1 MKRDRTRRGSV
12 PELPDIELY
21 VEALRERVLGEPLQ
35 RVRIKSPF
43 VLRSVDPPVGAAEG
57 KRVRDVRRVGK
68 RIVLA
73 LDDDISVV
81 LHLMIAGR
89 LQWRKAGTKP
99 TGKIHLASFD
109 FPEGVL
115 LFTEA
120 ASKHRAAMH
129 VVRGD
134 PRALDPG
141 GIEPLDAT
149 REEFAQAL
157 RRESHT
163 LKRSLTDPRIL
174 AGIGNAYSDE
184 ILHRAK
190 LSPVQLTK
198 NLDDEEIGRLY
209 DAVRATLVE
218 WTERLRKEA
227 KGKWP
232 EKVTAFRED
241 FAAHGKFGEPC
252 PVCATAIQ
260 RIVRG
265 EHETNYC
272 PRCQTGGRMLAD
284 RALSKLLHEDW
295 PETID
300 EWEARMGR

>member
-1 MKRDRTRRGSV
+1 M
-12 PELPDIELY
+12 PELPDVELY

-35 RVRIKSPF
+35 RIRIKSPF

-57 KRVRDVRRVGK
+57 KVVRDVRRVGK
-68 RIVLA
+68 RIALV
-73 LDDDISVV
+73 LDDGLAVV

-89 LQWRKAGTKP
+89 LQWKKVGTKP

-120 ASKHRAAMH
+120 ATKHRAAMH

-134 PRALDPG
+134 PRQLDVG
-141 GIEPLDAT
+141 GLEPLEAT
-149 REEFAQAL
+149 RAHFAEAI

-163 LKRSLTDPRIL
+163 LKRTLTDPRIL

-198 NLDDEEIGRLY
+198 NLDDEEVARLHEATR
-209 DAVRATLVE
+209 AVLVE
-218 WTERLRKEA
+218 WTQKLRQEA

-252 PVCATAIQ
+252 PVCGTAIQ

-265 EHETNYC
+265 EQETNYC
-272 PRCQTGGRMLAD
+272 PRCQTGGKMLAD

-300 EWEARMGR
+300 EWEEKMRRR